1 MERIV
6 TDVAK
11 ELILGIVLVVITLV
25 ITKKFNKFQSD
36 IEESE
41 KLKELN
47 RKRESDELKTEI
59 QNVGKSLLTMND
71 ALQSL
76 IRDIEELK
84 HHDIEQDRMI
94 RNIANTNR
102 LNGQCTY
109 ELAQLVMVLSEGMRD
124 QHLDGNITRAI
135 DNYKKFENKTL
146 GMLLTGEHND
156 NTI

>member
-1 MERIV
+1 MESIIV
-6 TDVAK
+6 DIVK
-11 ELILGIVLVVITLV
+11 EIVLGCILVVATLT
-25 ITKKFNKFQSD
+25 ITKKFNKVQST
-36 IEESE
+36 IEDSE

-47 RKRESDELKTEI
+47 RKTENDELKAEI
-59 QNVGKSLLTMND
+59 QNVDKSLISMNKS
-71 ALQSL
+71 LQSL
-76 IRDIEELK
+76 IGDIEELK

-102 LNGQCTY
+102 INGQCTY

-135 DNYKKFENKTL
+135 DKYKKFENKTL

-156 NTI
+156 DSI